1 MNGDTLKDQWRQ
13 RKGSI
18 QKKWGEITDD
28 DMTQIDG
35 EREKLVGKL
44 QERYGYARE
53 KAESELDAYLSSS
66 EQTTTKN

>member
-1 MNGDTLKDQWRQ
+1 MNEDTLKGQWRQ
-13 RKGSI
+13 LKGSI

-53 KAESELDAYLSSS
+53 NSFHLI
-66 EQTTTKN
+66 NCI

>member
-1 MNGDTLKDQWRQ
+1 MNEDTLKGQWRQ
-13 RKGSI
+13 LKGSI

-44 QERYGYARE
+44 QE
-53 KAESELDAYLSSS
+53 LSLIHI
-66 EQTTTKN
+66 